1 MTIACIGSSTTHGT
15 GALSLDRGWTSQLSR
30 RLDGQSLTVFTH
42 HPGWTTVGGSV
53 EVDGGLST
61 RSRRLDPQTGMMRT
75 TTPCTGIQVFY
86 RQLGGAFTIE
96 VDGVM
101 VGTVSPPAI
110 TGDHYAGVATI
121 EGLSRTPHAL
131 VVRAT
136 GNTPTT
142 ISAVRELTGSPKSGV
157 HVLNAA
163 YAGTSS
169 VTYSAR
175 TPGMRGNNRAIGAQ
189 DPSLLIFMVGSNDY
203 ASQVDP
209 ALYAEQMRAAVLAT
223 RAACPR
229 RPPVL
234 LVQSFKRF
242 DVVDPTHPWDAYGDA
257 LYDLAAALPDV
268 DYLDLSGHYPAE
280 AESDDTKLISVDR
293 IHQND
298 AGHAWMGDLV
308 ADHLLTPEPTAP
320 WSDFGALPDPDP
332 ATLPGLISAW
342 NTSGLTSVPEGSET
356 DWAPYAGAETA
367 SLTAP
372 TGRRALVR
380 RRGLAGRP
388 TVVTQAGS
396 PGRCLQTGA
405 WSKTYDGPLTV
416 LMVVKPSAASPH
428 TQGGVLFSGRT
439 EKYLG
444 LSMAGDNL
452 AQLLVGGVAPPHTVT
467 GYLGTGSWKVL
478 AVTHD
483 SGAVTMATD
492 DGAKTVSAPGTAPGA
507 DYGLSGLTIGG
518 NTGMSSTLDA
528 DFAEV
533 MVFDRALSPV
543 ETGQALRFL
552 ARKYRLDG
560 YRRTS

>member
-1 MTIACIGSSTTHGT
+1 VTVACIGSSTTHGT
-15 GALSLDRGWTSQLSR
+15 GALSLDRGWTSHLSR
-30 RLDGQSLTVFTH
+30 RLGGQTLTALTH
-42 HPGWTTVGGSV
+42 HPGWTTVGGSIEV
-53 EVDGGLST
+53 EGGLST
-61 RSRRLDPQTGMMRT
+61 RSRRLDPGATLTRT
-75 TTPCTGIQVFY
+75 TTPCTAVQVLY
-86 RQLGGAFTIE
+86 RQLGGAFAVEI
-96 VDGVM
+96 DGSQVR
-101 VGTVSPPAI
+101 TVTPPAV
-110 TGDHYAGVATI
+110 TGDHYAGVLTI
-121 EGLSRTPHAL
+121 DGLPRAPHTL
-131 VVRAT
+131 TLRAIGT
-136 GNTPTT
+136 TPTT
-142 ISAVRELTGSPKSGV
+142 ISAVREIDGTAGAGV

-175 TPGMRGNNRAIGAQ
+175 TPGMRGHNRAVGAQ
-189 DPSLLIFMVGSNDY
+189 DPALLIFMVGSNDY
-203 ASQVDP
+203 AAQVDP
-209 ALYAEQMRAAVLAT
+209 ALYAEQMRAAVLAA

-229 RPPVL
+229 RPSVL

-242 DVVDPTHPWDAYGDA
+242 DVADPTHPWDAYGSA
-257 LYDLAAALPDV
+257 LYDLAAALPDA

-280 AESDDTKLISVDR
+280 VESDDTKLISVDR

-308 ADHLLTPEPTAP
+308 ADHLLAPVPTAP
-320 WSDFGALPDPDP
+320 WSDFGPLPDPDP

-342 NTSGLTSVPEGSET
+342 NTGGLTSVPEGGET
-356 DWAPYAGAETA
+356 DWAPYAGTETA

-428 TQGGVLFSGRT
+428 TQGGVLFSGRA

-444 LSMAGDNL
+444 LSLAGDNL
-452 AQLLVGGVAPPHTVT
+452 AQLLVGGVAAPHTVT
-467 GYLGTGSWKVL
+467 GYLGTSSWKVL

-483 SGAVTMATD
+483 SGAVALATD
-492 DGAKTVSAPGTAPGA
+492 DGSKTVSAPGTAPGP
-507 DYGLSGLTIGG
+507 DYGLSGFTIGG

-533 MVFDRALSPV
+533 LVFDRALSPV
-543 ETGQALRFL
+543 ETEQALRFL